1 MEVTLVDQD
10 KHDKLN
16 KDDEIINTYSSTY
29 TGSSGTGVSMVKAK
43 VVLSSEDKAAL
54 DRFGK
59 PDIKDRQELTLKDI
73 TNLGDF
79 TEDKKPGEED

>member
-16 KDDEIINTYSSTY
+16 KDDVIINTHSSTY
-29 TGSSGTGVSMVKAK
+29 MGSSGTGFSMVKATLTLK
-43 VVLSSEDKAAL
+43 SEDKAAL

-59 PDIKDRQELTLKDI
+59 PDIKDRQELTLKDL
-73 TNLGDF
+73 TTLGDF
-79 TEDKKPGEED
+79 DEEKEPGEED

>member
-29 TGSSGTGVSMVKAK
+29 TGSSGTGVY
-43 VVLSSEDKAAL
+43 
-54 DRFGK
+54 
-59 PDIKDRQELTLKDI
+59 RQELTLKDI

-79 TEDKKPGEED
+79 TEEKEPGEED